1 MKKLRGIFTVAVTP
15 FNEDGSFNIEAAKN
29 NVDYL
34 IDKGIHGLC
43 ILGAT
48 GEYLSITMDEHKEFA
63 EIMLK
68 YINKR
73 VPVIIGATRE
83 RPDDV
88 IELANHAKQYGADS
102 VMVLPPYYSKPGQ
115 EEIYNHYKYISD
127 SVDIALTVY
136 NNPGSCGVDI
146 EHETLKRIAKLKNAK
161 VIKESTG
168 DIKRLTAISMDLGD
182 EITPFCGCDNMCYES
197 FVMGAQGFVCM
208 LGNIAPGMCVDM
220 FNAIVEEKDYKK
232 GYEIYRKALPV
243 LNHLESFPKVVQLI
257 KYLIEKQGRVGG
269 YIRRP
274 RLELTEEEKQF
285 IDENIDISQ
294 LY

>member
-1 MKKLRGIFTVAVTP
+1 MSILRGIFTVAVTP
-15 FNEDGSFNIEAAKN
+15 FNKDGSFNIEAAKN
-29 NVDYL
+29 NVDYQ
-34 IDKGIHGLC
+34 IGKGIHGLC

-48 GEYLSITMDEHKEFA
+48 GEYLSITMDEHKEFV

-68 YINKR
+68 HINKR

-88 IELANHAKQYGADS
+88 IELAKHAKLNGADS
-102 VMVLPPYYSKPGQ
+102 VMVLPPYYSHPGQ
-115 EEIYNHYKYISD
+115 EEIYSHYKYISD

-146 EHETLKRIAKLKNAK
+146 EHETLKKIAKLKNAQ

-168 DIKRLTAISMDLGD
+168 DIKRLTAIAMDLGD

-243 LNHLESFPKVVQLI
+243 FNHLESFPKVVQLI

-269 YIRRP
+269 YVRRP
-274 RLELTEEEKQF
+274 RLELTEEEKRF